1 MRTAEFDLEGAGH
14 SDSISQWQPFEEE
27 PNATGHLLT
36 AYERIHQ
43 LDKLAYHRLV
53 TLREAQREVRRIQSV
68 LKRSEVGRRL
78 ESLIQ
83 QVSADST
90 DLADGLA
97 AVIAD
102 RDAKMTASKNML
114 NMQKDKTSRI
124 SKERDYYRTEL
135 DTLKALI
142 TTEREEAA
150 KTTASTIG
158 ELRQQLDTESAC
170 KRAARLEAAHLRI
183 TMEERDN
190 ASAARPQEHAN
201 AQGSSA
207 TSDTSAMGVDHPTV
221 GTTSTSPVSAQ
232 VASPISSAAGA
243 RHTTVG
249 TILPPRTP
257 APAAI
262 SAVSRELAWSVLDP
276 RVQEQKLRGTIHRVQ
291 SCGMENGPSI
301 PFSTP

>member
-1 MRTAEFDLEGAGH
+1 
-14 SDSISQWQPFEEE
+14 
-27 PNATGHLLT
+27 
-36 AYERIHQ
+36 
-43 LDKLAYHRLV
+43 
-53 TLREAQREVRRIQSV
+53 
-68 LKRSEVGRRL
+68 
-78 ESLIQ
+78 
-83 QVSADST
+83 
-90 DLADGLA
+90 
-97 AVIAD
+97 
-102 RDAKMTASKNML
+102 MTASKNML
-114 NMQKDKTSRI
+114 NMQEDETSRI

-135 DTLKALI
+135 DTLKAWII
-142 TTEREEAA
+142 TELEEAA
-150 KTTASTIG
+150 KTTASTIS

-183 TMEERDN
+183 TMEKRDN

-207 TSDTSAMGVDHPTV
+207 TSDKSAMGVDHPTV

-276 RVQEQKLRGTIHRVQ
+276 RVQETQVARDHPQGAELWHEKWPLDTILDAMKEVYDPQRFDMGHEMVQVDQRQQVQKRSSSAQARSRGGRLRPQ
-291 SCGMENGPSI
+291 PSI
-301 PFSTP
+301 FEKRRGCRPRRKVIQIQHSQRGSTWSTQSTL